1 MVNFLVLDA
10 WLRRWGTPSDDALR
24 RGSWA
29 PARHAEGGVCSR
41 TGQGEVSEQHALGKQ
56 QLERGLW
63 FAPPPPPVGPGK
75 VGGQVVGL
83 PGVLALS
90 AMSRATPDGSPRWPT
105 CPFPAPLLGAGLG
118 TSPSGALPVPVCCRA
133 CGRVVEWPSPL
144 SLLPSGVPR
153 SLWGFESRVIDS
165 TASGFVSPA
174 ACV

>member
-63 FAPPPPPVGPGK
+63 FAPPPC
-75 VGGQVVGL
+75 L
-83 PGVLALS
+83 LALGKWGARS
-90 AMSRATPDGSPRWPT
+90 WG
-105 CPFPAPLLGAGLG
+105 CPA
-118 TSPSGALPVPVCCRA
+118 
-133 CGRVVEWPSPL
+133 
-144 SLLPSGVPR
+144 R
-153 SLWGFESRVIDS
+153 SLCL
-165 TASGFVSPA
+165 P
-174 ACV
+174 